1 MLNKKSKNYKH
12 KKMTFYKKQDI
23 FYKKKSGFNKGTTII
38 IGLLFLVSIMIGLV
52 LREDSKVLD
61 ASNIASND
69 YENAN
74 ANENTSTNENANSN
88 DNVGKIT
95 PSRGDKYKD
104 NNLEDVPDLN
114 SSKVSSTLTKEEIA
128 EIKDI
133 ISNDTTGIYKVANK
147 ENLLSKDYMPNNLVI
162 PNISLVAE
170 KSDERNLVS
179 ATMVKDLEA
188 MFYDAQKEGL
198 NLFLSN
204 GYRGYASQV
213 YLYNED
219 IQNNGKKDSDYVA
232 KPGESEHQL
241 GLAVD
246 ITSRDMTF
254 ELNQSFENTKE
265 GAWALENAYKYGFI
279 LRYPKTKED
288 ITGYKYEPWHYRY
301 IGNKTISKICHDKD
315 LTLEE
320 LLDYT
325 KN

>member
-52 LREDSKVLD
+52 LREDSRVLD
-61 ASNIASND
+61 ASNTASND
-69 YENAN
+69 YENA
-74 ANENTSTNENANSN
+74 STNENANSN

-104 NNLEDVPDLN
+104 NKLEDVPDLN

-133 ISNDTTGIYKVANK
+133 ISNDTTGIYKLANK

-179 ATMVKDLEA
+179 ETMVKDLEA
-188 MFYDAQKEGL
+188 MFYDAQKEGI

-246 ITSRDMTF
+246 ITSKDMTF

-265 GAWALENAYKYGFI
+265 GAWALGNAYKYGFI

-288 ITGYKYEPWHYRY
+288 ITGYEYEPWHYRY

>member
-1 MLNKKSKNYKH
+1 MHPIQLAMIMKN
-12 KKMTFYKKQDI
+12 
-23 FYKKKSGFNKGTTII
+23 
-38 IGLLFLVSIMIGLV
+38 
-52 LREDSKVLD
+52 
-61 ASNIASND
+61 AS
-69 YENAN
+69 
-74 ANENTSTNENANSN
+74 SN
-88 DNVGKIT
+88 DNVGKTT

-104 NNLEDVPDLN
+104 SNLEDVPDLN
-114 SSKVSSTLTKEEIA
+114 NSKVSSTLTKEEIA

-133 ISNDTTGIYKVANK
+133 INNDTTGIYKLANK
-147 ENLLSKDYMPNNLVI
+147 ENLLPKDYMPNNLVI

-179 ATMVKDLEA
+179 GTMIKDLEA
-188 MFYDAQKEGL
+188 MFYDAKKEGI

-204 GYRGYASQV
+204 GFRGYASQV
-213 YLYNED
+213 YLYDED
-219 IQNNGKKDSDYVA
+219 IQNNDKKDSAYVA

-246 ITSRDMTF
+246 ITSRDMAF

-320 LLDYT
+320 LLDYA